1 MRYTCKTNINELRTS
16 YDYLVGWGAG
26 RDEYDRRYNLSL
38 YQLDYMIDAAEENW
52 GKIRCGIMM
61 ESQEILKNLVG
72 KKVCFIIYPNI
83 ELEIMPEIEKY
94 LKEYDFIA
102 SRLIDCPQA
111 PYLHS
116 YATANEDIIF
126 TQLIEAL
133 GIKNPLYVDIGVCH
147 PVVRNNTYL
156 LYEKGYTNGILIEP
170 NGNMCELAQIY
181 RPKNKIV
188 EAGASGDEGG
198 ILRYYMNHQSS
209 LKGYNTFNQEV
220 AEREGFADNYKD
232 VPVMNINRILE
243 ENCTK
248 APDIIDID
256 TESMDFEI
264 LEALDT
270 DRFRV
275 KLICVEVW
283 GREAE
288 FSQMMEKKGY
298 VHYMSTIENTLY
310 IAKEAAEQL
319 RNRRIR

>member
-1 MRYTCKTNINELRTS
+1 M
-16 YDYLVGWGAG
+16 
-26 RDEYDRRYNLSL
+26 
-38 YQLDYMIDAAEENW
+38 
-52 GKIRCGIMM
+52 
-61 ESQEILKNLVG
+61 
-72 KKVCFIIYPNI
+72 
-83 ELEIMPEIEKY
+83 
-94 LKEYDFIA
+94 
-102 SRLIDCPQA
+102 
-111 PYLHS
+111 
-116 YATANEDIIF
+116 
-126 TQLIEAL
+126 
-133 GIKNPLYVDIGVCH
+133 
-147 PVVRNNTYL
+147 
-156 LYEKGYTNGILIEP
+156 
-170 NGNMCELAQIY
+170 
-181 RPKNKIV
+181 
-188 EAGASGDEGG
+188 
-198 ILRYYMNHQSS
+198 
-209 LKGYNTFNQEV
+209 KGYNTFNQEV